1 MNIAFA
7 NKIVTGAAWLLTL
20 LWTLTM
26 AVAYGLLVLTDD
38 LTLWLN
44 EVLNVNADVARW
56 LTAISAWLA
65 HWGGWLLVVV
75 WGMGVL
81 AVFLLARL
89 ARRMAAH
96 VLTAHDTGGP
106 DLSDYRRVV
115 ATINPQNGM
124 SSSNSPPPPF
134 SPPGGGP

>member
-1 MNIAFA
+1 MNIGFA
-7 NKIVTGAAWLLTL
+7 NRLVTGAAWLMTV
-20 LWTLTM
+20 LWTVTM

-38 LTLWLN
+38 LTGWLN
-44 EVLNVNADVARW
+44 EILNVNAEVARW

-65 HWGGWLLVVV
+65 HWGGWLLVIV
-75 WGMGVL
+75 WGLGLL
-81 AVFLLARL
+81 AIFLLARL

-96 VLTAHDTGGP
+96 VLTADAAAGP

-115 ATINPQNGM
+115 ATIEPQNGM
-124 SSSNSPPPPF
+124 SSSNSPPPF